1 MLIFNMQADVKD
13 SKFNEN
19 VQVCKVNM
27 QARLKI
33 LEIKI
38 FFKKKK
44 KKKKK

>member
-1 MLIFNMQADVKD
+1 MQADVKD

-27 QARLKI
+27 QTDRLKI

-44 KKKKK
+44 KKL